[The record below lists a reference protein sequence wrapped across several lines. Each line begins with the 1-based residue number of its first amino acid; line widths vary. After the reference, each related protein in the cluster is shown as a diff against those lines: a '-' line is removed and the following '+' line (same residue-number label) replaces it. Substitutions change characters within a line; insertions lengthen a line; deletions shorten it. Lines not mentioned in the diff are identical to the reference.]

1 MTGTLDTLTNL
12 VLQCLGLWILLRT
25 SSGRNDRDSGIIL
38 LTSSGNDCSNMRGS
52 RGGTRGQDPLWK
64 ITSYMRF
71 YGNKHLD
78 PSPLEMLDPPP
89 EKCWTPMY
97 NCKISLGFKK
107 TLLRLFFGSRASPP
121 PLTPSDKDSWIRA
134 SQRNSNRISETF
146 KLCAQKCRDNI
157 KGHLQTFSD
166 SYISQLWYYRF
177 FFYPTDIPSPHI
189 G

>member
-12 VLQCLGLWILLRT
+12 ELQCFGLWILLRT
-25 SSGRNDRDSGIIL
+25 SSGRNDRDSGILL

-89 EKCWTPMY
+89 PLKNVGPPMY
-97 NCKISLGFKK
+97 NCKIS
-107 TLLRLFFGSRASPP
+107 
-121 PLTPSDKDSWIRA
+121 
-134 SQRNSNRISETF
+134 
-146 KLCAQKCRDNI
+146 
-157 KGHLQTFSD
+157 
-166 SYISQLWYYRF
+166 
-177 FFYPTDIPSPHI
+177 
-189 G
+189 

>member
-1 MTGTLDTLTNL
+1 
-12 VLQCLGLWILLRT
+12 
-25 SSGRNDRDSGIIL
+25 
-38 LTSSGNDCSNMRGS
+38 
-52 RGGTRGQDPLWK
+52 
-64 ITSYMRF
+64 
-71 YGNKHLD
+71 
-78 PSPLEMLDPPP
+78 
-89 EKCWTPMY
+89 MY

-107 TLLRLFFGSRASPP
+107 TLLRLFFGSRASPPP

-146 KLCAQKCRDNI
+146 KLCARKCRDNI
-157 KGHLQTFSD
+157 EGHLQTFSD

>member
-25 SSGRNDRDSGIIL
+25 SSGRNDRDSGILL

-89 EKCWTPMY
+89 PKNVGPPMY

-107 TLLRLFFGSRASPP
+107 RCCGCFSAVGPP
-121 PLTPSDKDSWIRA
+121 PPTPHP
-134 SQRNSNRISETF
+134 
-146 KLCAQKCRDNI
+146 L
-157 KGHLQTFSD
+157 
-166 SYISQLWYYRF
+166 
-177 FFYPTDIPSPHI
+177 
-189 G
+189 